1 MPGSTKI
8 VVPLFPSLDAEAMT
22 ARHVYL
28 YLDEQM
34 HRGADGREAALAVA
48 TGLRAWILEQNDEMD
63 PKVVEALTG
72 WTGGMPTIHDV
83 VVHRVQ
89 EQHRTG
95 VSKDDVFLTV
105 EDIVYAALRGEL
117 GEDEAPEEQTSSD

>member
-72 WTGGMPTIHDV
+72 WTGGMPTVNDTV
-83 VVHRVQ
+83 RGYV
-89 EQHRTG
+89 RTHAVEG
-95 VSKDDVFLTV
+95 ENP
-105 EDIVYAALRGEL
+105 EDIELFLEDTVLSVLREEL
-117 GEDEAPEEQTSSD
+117 GRPEPEEQTSSD